1 MEQPNTKRKVPVIH
15 AYYVTKYLGQLWLD
29 FDEAGEVVK
38 SYGNPILLDSS
49 VGQGIHNN
57 LYNVTKYFRLI
68 WLMVLKARLALKSSK
83 HFQN

>member
-49 VGQGIHNN
+49 VEQGKHNN
-57 LYNVTKYFRLI
+57 LYNVIKYFRLI
-68 WLMVLKARLALKSSK
+68 WLIVLKARLALKSSK